1 MKTLKYNIEFHTYW
15 HCGSGLAAGADVD
28 ALVIKDK
35 NNMPY
40 IPGKTIKG
48 LIREAVD
55 EIIGVRPNCFNEDDY
70 LKVFGY
76 LDDGGSEKKDEEMKK
91 SDSFFTNANLVE
103 YKEIVKDKLQRF
115 LFTSISN
122 TAIDPEGVAKEH
134 SLRKIEVVVP
144 CKLSGEII
152 NVPDSMVKILSDA
165 AKFIKN
171 LGANRNRGLGRCTII
186 VKEAIA

>member
-1 MKTLKYNIEFHTYW
+1 MKTLKYTIEFHTYW

-35 NNMPY
+35 NEMPY

-48 LIREAVD
+48 LMREAVE
-55 EIIGVRPNCFNEDDY
+55 EIISLRPDRMNEEEY

-76 LDDGGSEKKDEEMKK
+76 LDDGGSEKKEVEMKK
-91 SDSFFTNANLVE
+91 SESFFTNANLVE

-115 LFTSISN
+115 LLTSISS
-122 TAIDPEGVAKEH
+122 TAIDSDGIAKDH
-134 SLRKIEVVVP
+134 SLRKMQVVVP

-152 NVPDSMVKILSDA
+152 NVPDGMVSLLSDA

-171 LGANRNRGLGRCTII
+171 MGVNRNRGLGRCTIN
-186 VKEAIA
+186 VEEATV

>member
-55 EIIGVRPNCFNEDDY
+55 EIIGLRPNCFNEDDY